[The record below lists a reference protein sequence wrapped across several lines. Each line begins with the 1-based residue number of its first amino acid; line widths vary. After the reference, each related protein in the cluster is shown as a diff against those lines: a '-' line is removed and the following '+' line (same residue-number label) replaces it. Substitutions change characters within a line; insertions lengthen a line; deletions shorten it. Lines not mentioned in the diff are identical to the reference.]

1 MAYDLEEQEQLD
13 EFKAW
18 WKKNGKL
25 ATSLVLVVLVAYAT
39 WQGYHYFQNKKAIE
53 ASALYQALVVTDSS
67 KIAEIKLQ
75 AAKLTADYASTPY
88 AGRAAII
95 AAKASI
101 AANDTKAAKIQL
113 EWAAKNAK
121 ETTSKA
127 IASLQLA
134 GILFEEKKYDSALQL
149 LSSDTDEGFIGL
161 KEDLKGDIHMAQG
174 KKLEA
179 KKSYETAL
187 TELDTQ
193 GRMQQYT
200 RQKLEALG
208 LESAVSDTASIK
220 SSGV

>member
-25 ATSLVLVVLVAYAT
+25 ATSLVLSLLIAYSA
-39 WQGYHYFQNKKAIE
+39 WLGYGYYQNKKATE
-53 ASALYQALVVTDSS
+53 ASTLYQALVVAETS
-67 KIAEIKLQ
+67 KGKDVQLQ

-95 AAKASI
+95 SAKASI
-101 AANDTKAAKIQL
+101 AANDTKAAKTQL

-121 ETTSKA
+121 ESTTKA

-134 GILFEEKKYDSALQL
+134 GILFEEKNYDAALQVL
-149 LSSDTDEGFIGL
+149 TNDADKGFMGL
-161 KEDLKGDIHMAQG
+161 KEDLKGDIYLAQG
-174 KKLEA
+174 KIAEA
-179 KKSYETAL
+179 KKAYETAL
-187 TELDTQ
+187 NELDAQ

-208 LESAVSDTASIK
+208 V
-220 SSGV
+220 

>member
-25 ATSLVLVVLVAYAT
+25 ATNLVLSALIAYTA
-39 WQGYHYFQNKKAIE
+39 WQGYGYYQNKKSIE
-53 ASALYQALVVTDSS
+53 ASTLYQTLVVTEAS
-67 KIAEIKLQ
+67 KLAEIKTQ

-88 AGRAAII
+88 AGRAAIL
-95 AAKASI
+95 AAKASL
-101 AANDTKAAKIQL
+101 AASDTKAAKAQL

-121 ETTSKA
+121 ESTTKA

-134 GILFEEKKYDSALQL
+134 GILFEEKNYDTALQL
-149 LSSDTDEGFIGL
+149 LKNDADKGFMGL
-161 KEDLKGDIHMAQG
+161 KEDLKGDIYLAQG
-174 KKLEA
+174 KKTEA
-179 KKSYETAL
+179 KKAYEAAL
-187 TELDTQ
+187 NELDAQ

-208 LESAVSDTASIK
+208 A
-220 SSGV
+220 

>member
-25 ATSLVLVVLVAYAT
+25 ATSLVLAILVAYAA

-53 ASALYQALVVTDSS
+53 ASTLYQALVVTDSS
-67 KIAEIKLQ
+67 KADEIKSK
-75 AAKLTADYASTPY
+75 AAKLTTDYAGTPY

-95 AAKASI
+95 AAKSSI
-101 AANDTKAAKIQL
+101 VANDTKSAKTQL

-121 ETTSKA
+121 ESTTKA

-134 GILFEEKKYDSALQL
+134 GILFEEKKYDDALQL
-149 LSSDTDEGFIGL
+149 LSSDGDKGFMGL
-161 KEDLKGDIHMAQG
+161 KEDLKGDIYMAQG
-174 KKLEA
+174 KKSEA
-179 KKSYETAL
+179 KKAYEAAL
-187 TELDTQ
+187 IELDSQ
-193 GRMQQYT
+193 GKMQQYT

-208 LESAVSDTASIK
+208 IESAGIE

>member
-25 ATSLVLVVLVAYAT
+25 ATNLVLSALIAYTA
-39 WQGYHYFQNKKAIE
+39 WQGYGYYQNKKSIE
-53 ASALYQALVVTDSS
+53 ASTLYQTLVVTEAS
-67 KIAEIKLQ
+67 KLAEIKTQ

-95 AAKASI
+95 SAKASL
-101 AANDTKAAKIQL
+101 AASDIKAAKTQL

-121 ETTSKA
+121 ESTTKA

-134 GILFEEKKYDSALQL
+134 GILFEEKNYDTALQL
-149 LSSDTDEGFIGL
+149 LTNDADKGFMGL
-161 KEDLKGDIHMAQG
+161 KEDLKGDIYVAQG
-174 KKLEA
+174 KKTEA
-179 KKSYETAL
+179 KKAYEAAL
-187 TELDTQ
+187 NELDAQ

-208 LESAVSDTASIK
+208 A
-220 SSGV
+220 

>member
-25 ATSLVLVVLVAYAT
+25 ATSLVLAVLIGYAA
-39 WQGYHYFQNKKAIE
+39 WQGYAYFQNKKAVE
-53 ASALYQALVVTDSS
+53 ASALYQNLIITDIS
-67 KIAEIKLQ
+67 KVAEIQAQ

-95 AAKASI
+95 AAKASS
-101 AANDTKAAKIQL
+101 AANDSKSAKIQL

-121 ETTSKA
+121 ESTTKA

-134 GILFEEKKYDSALQL
+134 GILFEEKSYDAALQL
-149 LSSDTDEGFIGL
+149 LSKDSDKGFMGL
-161 KEDLKGDIHMAQG
+161 KDDLKGDIYLAQG
-174 KKLEA
+174 KRTEA
-179 KKSYETAL
+179 RKAYQSAL
-187 TELDTQ
+187 NELDAQ

-200 RQKLEALG
+200 RQKLESLG
-208 LESAVSDTASIK
+208 AEAS
-220 SSGV
+220 GA

>member
-25 ATSLVLVVLVAYAT
+25 ATNLVLAALVAYAA
-39 WQGYHYFQNKKAIE
+39 WQGYGYYQNKKSTE
-53 ASALYQALVVTDSS
+53 ASVLYQALVVTDSS
-67 KIAEIKLQ
+67 KVADIKVQ
-75 AAKLTADYASTPY
+75 AAKLSADYASTPY
-88 AGRAAII
+88 AGRAAILS
-95 AAKASI
+95 AKASI
-101 AANDTKAAKIQL
+101 AANDTKSAKTQL

-121 ETTSKA
+121 ESTTKA

-134 GILFEEKKYDSALQL
+134 GILFEEKSYDAALKVL
-149 LSSDTDEGFIGL
+149 TNDADKGFMGL
-161 KEDLKGDIHMAQG
+161 KEDLKGDIYLAQG
-174 KKLEA
+174 KKADA

-187 TELDTQ
+187 NELDTQ
-193 GRMQQYT
+193 GKMQLYT

-208 LESAVSDTASIK
+208 TDSTVTD

>member
-25 ATSLVLVVLVAYAT
+25 ATNLVLSALIAYTA
-39 WQGYHYFQNKKAIE
+39 WQGYGYYQNKKSIE
-53 ASALYQALVVTDSS
+53 ASTLYQTLVVTEAS
-67 KIAEIKLQ
+67 KLAEIKTQ

-95 AAKASI
+95 SAKASL
-101 AANDTKAAKIQL
+101 AASDTKAAKTQL

-121 ETTSKA
+121 ESTTKA

-134 GILFEEKKYDSALQL
+134 GILFEEKNYDAALQL
-149 LSSDTDEGFIGL
+149 LTKDADKGFTGL
-161 KEDLKGDIHMAQG
+161 KEDLKGDIYVAQG
-174 KKLEA
+174 KKTEA
-179 KKSYETAL
+179 KKAYEAAL
-187 TELDTQ
+187 NELDAQ

-208 LESAVSDTASIK
+208 A
-220 SSGV
+220 